1 MSETVDR
8 TVVVR
13 FLKLG
18 SFLAFYAREV
28 VLSNLRV
35 ARDVVS
41 PRTRIRPAF
50 LAVDLDPEL
59 SDRQLMFLAN
69 LITMT
74 PGTLSVDID
83 PMRTKLYLHVMYA
96 DDPDGLRRSIE
107 EDFSRRV
114 KEVF

>member
-1 MSETVDR
+1 MSGR
-8 TVVVR
+8 TTSPILR
-13 FLKLG
+13 ISKLIGFLG
-18 SFLAFYAREV
+18 FYVKEV

-41 PRTRIRPAF
+41 PRTRIEPSF
-50 LAVDLDPEL
+50 LGIDLDPEMN
-59 SDRQLMFLAN
+59 DRQRMILAN

-83 PMRTKLYLHVMYA
+83 PEGTVLYLHVMYA
-96 DDPDGLRRSIE
+96 DDPEELRRSIR
-107 EDFSRRV
+107 EDYSRRI